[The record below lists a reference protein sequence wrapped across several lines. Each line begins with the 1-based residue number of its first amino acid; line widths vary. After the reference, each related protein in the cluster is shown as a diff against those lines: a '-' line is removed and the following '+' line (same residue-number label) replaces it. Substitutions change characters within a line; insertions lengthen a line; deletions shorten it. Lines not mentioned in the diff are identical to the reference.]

1 MIISFTFLQRFGGCG
16 RGMLERGT
24 LDTWKTCNRG
34 KLPKTLISWG
44 QVGVILGELEK
55 RENSKWKENK
65 TRLKTKTSR

>member
-1 MIISFTFLQRFGGCG
+1 
-16 RGMLERGT
+16 MLERGT

-55 RENSKWKENK
+55 RENSNWKENK